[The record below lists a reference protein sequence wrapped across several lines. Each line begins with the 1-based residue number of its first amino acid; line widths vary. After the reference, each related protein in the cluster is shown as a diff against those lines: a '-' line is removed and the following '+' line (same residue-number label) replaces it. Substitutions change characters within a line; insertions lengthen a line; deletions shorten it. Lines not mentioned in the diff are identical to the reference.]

1 MAKQILS
8 ERDKQRIR
16 NQQQKIKKDRD
27 NHVKTR
33 KQ

>member
-27 NHVKTR
+27 NHAKTR
-33 KQ
+33 K